1 MNNLPES
8 ITVYIGTYT
17 QRESFVDGK
26 ADGIYVCQLD
36 TASGALTYRA
46 TVPGVVNPSFLA
58 IDARKRYLY
67 AVNEISSAHGTNG
80 TVSAFAIDPVTTE
93 LNYLNE
99 QSTHGLAPCHL
110 SLDST
115 GSFVMVANY
124 ESGNLCVLPIEQ
136 DGRLGAATDV
146 AQHHGSGPN
155 AERQE
160 GPHAHMVLSSLDGGT
175 VYAVDLGIDK
185 ILGYKLDV
193 QRGKLVRLDPPWMQL
208 APGTGPRHLAFHPSG
223 RFAYVISELQS
234 IVVVLHVNAEHGR
247 LTQVQII
254 STLPS
259 GFVEENFCAEIEV
272 APSGRFVY
280 ASNRGHDSIA
290 VYGVNQATGEL
301 TLVGHQPT
309 LGHGPRHFAID
320 PSEKFLFAANQDSD
334 TVVTFRI
341 DQDHGLLAATGH
353 VADVPTPVCVRLLA

>member
-1 MNNLPES
+1 MDNLPES

-26 ADGIYVCQLD
+26 ADGIYAYELD
-36 TASGALTYRA
+36 PASGALTYRA

-58 IDARKRYLY
+58 VDERKRYLY
-67 AVNEISSAHGTNG
+67 AVNEISSAHGKHG
-80 TVSAFAIDPVTTE
+80 TVSAFAIDPATKA
-93 LNYLNE
+93 LSYLNE

-115 GSFVMVANY
+115 GSYVMVANY
-124 ESGNLCVLPIEQ
+124 ESGNLCVLPLER
-136 DGRLGAATDV
+136 DGSLGAATDV
-146 AQHHGSGPN
+146 VQHHGSGPD
-155 AERQE
+155 AQRQE
-160 GPHAHMVLSSLDGGT
+160 GPHAHMVLPSLGGRT

-185 ILGYKLDV
+185 ILRYGLDA
-193 QRGKLVRLDPPWMQL
+193 QRGKLLPLDPPWMQL

-234 IVVVLHVNAEHGR
+234 AVVALRVNAEQGT
-247 LTQVQII
+247 LTPIQTIL
-254 STLPS
+254 TLPAGFAGENS
-259 GFVEENFCAEIEV
+259 GAEIDV

-290 VYGVNQATGEL
+290 VYSLNQATGEL
-301 TLVGHQPT
+301 TLVGHQST
-309 LGHGPRHFAID
+309 LGRGPRHFVSD
-320 PSEKFLFAANQDSD
+320 PSGRFLFVANQDSD

-341 DQDHGLLAATGH
+341 NQDYGLLETTGH
-353 VADVPTPVCVRLLA
+353 VADVPTPVCVWLLA